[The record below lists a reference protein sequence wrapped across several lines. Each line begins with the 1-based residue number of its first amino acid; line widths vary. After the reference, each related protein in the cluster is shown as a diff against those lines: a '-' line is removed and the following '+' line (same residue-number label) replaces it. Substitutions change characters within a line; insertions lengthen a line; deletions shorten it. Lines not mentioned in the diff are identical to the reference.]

1 MEIIILLS
9 LAILPF
15 IAPLGPHPGVVWSRD
30 EVRSLDCEWV
40 TAEAGSRQ
48 YPGRVAADDPRG
60 GFIERG
66 AVLCQERLMRPGLRA
81 DRDELILADLEAM
94 TADLAGV
101 AAAQRPDLDAR
112 TWLVEAHYPSASVA
126 SKITFAAKNSLVE
139 LGLSV
144 SDRMP
149 TLSAGDV
156 DVIIRLAPTEA
167 YPAACRR
174 YLATGSLGADDALL
188 SVILRDD
195 QETILHAGLCEQGQ
209 WTWLK

>member
-9 LAILPF
+9 LVILPF

-30 EVRSLDCEWV
+30 EVRDLDCTWV
-40 TAEAGSRQ
+40 TEDAGSRQ
-48 YPGRVAADDPRG
+48 HPGRIVAEKPRG
-60 GFIERG
+60 DFIERG
-66 AVLCQERLMRPGLRA
+66 VVLCQEQLMRRGLRS
-81 DRDELILADLEAM
+81 DRDALILAELADM

-112 TWLVEAHYPSASVA
+112 TWLVEAHYPSAAVA
-126 SKITFAAKNSLVE
+126 SKITFATKNALVE
-139 LGLSV
+139 LGLPV
-144 SDRMP
+144 SDRMA

-156 DVIIRLAPTEA
+156 DVIIRMPPEAA

-174 YLATGSLGADDALL
+174 YFDAGSLGEDDALL
-188 SVILRDD
+188 SVILRDP
-195 QETILHAGLCEQGQ
+195 QASILHAGLCERGQ

>member
-1 MEIIILLS
+1 MEIILLLS

-30 EVRSLDCEWV
+30 EVRDLDCQWV
-40 TAEAGSRQ
+40 DAASGTRQ
-48 YPGRVAADDPRG
+48 YPGAVAAETPRG
-60 GFIERG
+60 DFIERG
-66 AVLCQERLMRPGLRA
+66 VVLCRERLMRPGLRI
-81 DRDELILADLEAM
+81 DRDELILADLDAM
-94 TADLAGV
+94 TSDLAGV

-126 SKITFAAKNSLVE
+126 SKITFATKNALIE
-139 LGLSV
+139 QGLSV

-149 TLSAGDV
+149 TLSVGDV
-156 DVIIRLAPTEA
+156 DVIVRMAPAEA

-174 YLATGSLGADDALL
+174 YFATGSLGAEDALL
-188 SVILRDD
+188 SVILRD
-195 QETILHAGLCEQGQ
+195 ERASILHAGLCEQGQ